1 MGAGAGKWARRAL
14 FTVITLTVG
23 AALALGAT
31 MALSG
36 TPLFGSTSESH
47 NTQIVK
53 SITREEQVVLVGL
66 GIEGISQKNK
76 KGEIFGI
83 EIPGSDRAVFLRYSF
98 TAKLGLEGK
107 DVTVTETGENQYLVS
122 IPQFIFIGHGNPTF
136 ETAAQQDGILSWTVP
151 EIDPVEMI
159 NEILNDDAKD
169 QYIKANEDL
178 LRDQAKAFYGNIIKG
193 IDPDAEVRFEFR
205 SLGA

>member
-1 MGAGAGKWARRAL
+1 MGAGAGNWARRAL

-23 AALALGAT
+23 AAIALGAT
-31 MALSG
+31 MVLSG
-36 TPLFGSTSESH
+36 TPLFGSTSDSH

-53 SITREEQVVLVGL
+53 SVTREEQVVLVGL

-107 DVTVTETGENQYLVS
+107 DVTVAETGENRYLVS

-136 ETAAQQDGILSWTVP
+136 ETAVQQDGILSWTVP

-178 LRDQAKAFYGNIIKG
+178 LRDQAKTFYGNIING
-193 IDPDAEVRFEFR
+193 INPDAEVRFEFR